1 MDLEHGDNT
10 AKNDGVENDLSNDRL
25 VHLSADQEESV
36 KASLVSTSSVAS
48 NDAGSLPSSTSNVGA
63 NTDAFLRGSQ
73 REKGAAS
80 REVDSDANL
89 PEQTN
94 PLKKVIRKCLSF
106 SLF

>member
-1 MDLEHGDNT
+1 LDLEHGDNT

-63 NTDAFLRGSQ
+63 NADAFLRGSQ
-73 REKGAAS
+73 REKDAS